1 MLEENSYQVT
11 AWQLPERESP
21 TRDKDWSLLN
31 QTSKMYPHE
40 SSRWVCGESCESLQL
55 IPWSDRE
62 PHVGFDMAK
71 MMFLWSENDN
81 EIYNAAFSHFGLSS
95 PLQGVLFLHY
105 SATYIKIELIIKRT
119 KKKSHLVSQT
129 NSFFCQIL
137 REKHPASLQSLQ
149 WYTRSTQTQTC
160 ICTNENW
167 YSLAFWALNVYLP
180 IVSVLQQITAS
191 FPTSIMRVYALSFSA
206 FVATTFL
213 VKIYKHWQNTSCNN
227 SMG

>member
-105 SATYIKIELIIKRT
+105 SATYINRELIIKRT
-119 KKKSHLVSQT
+119 KKKSHLVSQIDNQLVFWLSNFARKT
-129 NSFFCQIL
+129 PCISAIFAMI
-137 REKHPASLQSLQ
+137 HP
-149 WYTRSTQTQTC
+149 
-160 ICTNENW
+160 E
-167 YSLAFWALNVYLP
+167 YSNPDLYLYKWEL
-180 IVSVLQQITAS
+180 IFSGVLSPECLFTDS
-191 FPTSIMRVYALSFSA
+191 
-206 FVATTFL
+206 
-213 VKIYKHWQNTSCNN
+213 
-227 SMG
+227 